1 MLPVF
6 GRKTWVH
13 AMCVKWIAGAM
24 MVGSAVEIA
33 KPAEAVEDELFCV
46 CRKPYQDGVLMVG
59 CDDCNGWFHP
69 GCIGMSPE
77 QAQAVTFYQC
87 PNCSLDESQV
97 ETNQHVEADHGVHA
111 EADQL
116 LQPATKKQKTEQRP
130 KKQKGS
136 FSAERGSCPRGRSQ
150 EPRDCAD
157 PVTKKQKINQDAS
170 DDGDAELIDS
180 DEDEE
185 M

>member
-1 MLPVF
+1 
-6 GRKTWVH
+6 
-13 AMCVKWIAGAM
+13 M

-87 PNCSLDESQV
+87 PNCSLDKSQV
-97 ETNQHVEADHGVHA
+97 ETDQHA

-116 LQPATKKQKTEQRP
+116 LQPATKKQKTEQQP
-130 KKQKGS
+130 EQQ
-136 FSAERGSCPRGRSQ
+136 Q
-150 EPRDCAD
+150 EQQQQQQQQQQPSL
-157 PVTKKQKINQDAS
+157 TKKQKIQDAS
-170 DDGDAELIDS
+170 DDGDAEFIDN

-185 M
+185 V

>member
-97 ETNQHVEADHGVHA
+97 ETNHGVHA

-116 LQPATKKQKTEQRP
+116 LQPATKKQKTEQ
-130 KKQKGS
+130 QQQTQQQ
-136 FSAERGSCPRGRSQ
+136 AEQQPEQQPRY
-150 EPRDCAD
+150 CAD
-157 PVTKKQKINQDAS
+157 PVTKKQKISQDAS
-170 DDGDAELIDS
+170 DDGDAEFIDS

-185 M
+185 V